1 MKKFSFLTIKEI
13 KKNNFFHFITIKNPD
28 EKLVM
33 KKYFEIKYFDLSMK
47 NINSCLVNLPI

>member
-47 NINSCLVNLPI
+47 NINSCLVNLH